1 MVGGQGRGHAGHPP
15 MKTSPLPS
23 SYTAIALGP
32 KPMPPQKALVA
43 WGASSLSS
51 SNRVR
56 HEASGLRTSLQGA
69 RVGRRL
75 LRGWRARM
83 CVGGW
88 GVSLWVYMGAE
99 GVCVCVCV
107 GLCVGLW
114 LCISVILVCL
124 SVCVHL

>member
-1 MVGGQGRGHAGHPP
+1 
-15 MKTSPLPS
+15 
-23 SYTAIALGP
+23 
-32 KPMPPQKALVA
+32 
-43 WGASSLSS
+43 
-51 SNRVR
+51 
-56 HEASGLRTSLQGA
+56 
-69 RVGRRL
+69 
-75 LRGWRARM
+75 M